1 MGRPRKIILNPPQ
14 PEPGTGTISPAAD
27 DETNNANTPL
37 DATTDV
43 DIDTSKPP
51 TDMDGSEG
59 EAEPEEEEAR
69 EAEEAE
75 EEEEDE
81 EPLPIP
87 APAPVIKRKR
97 GRPPRNP
104 ALFTPAKA
112 ATPFVDGA
120 EDDDQGGLPA
130 SATPATGKKRRGRPP
145 VRGSV
150 KSRGGPSHVTAVPL
164 DKEGNPQVVENDE
177 IVLPPDPAGETK
189 VTANGQLLGG
199 REYRCRTFT
208 IKGRGERLYMLST
221 EPARCIGF
229 RDSYLFFQK
238 HKQLFKIIMDDD
250 EKYDMIA
257 RNLIPH
263 SYKGR
268 AIGVVTARSVF
279 REFGARIVV
288 GGRRVVDDYWEAKA
302 REEGAVEGELADPDD
317 KIPQGG
323 LKEYNRN
330 QYVAWHG
337 ASSVYH
343 TGQPSVPLQMQ
354 SERHQG
360 RMREKMLL
368 GAGGVGGPGSRGGA
382 GGRSMVITDENW
394 MLEHARAASQF
405 NSELRAERERG
416 AEVGLYEQHTNLM
429 FWPEATQSTR
439 VKWERIA
446 HANGDRGQRGGGE
459 VQLPRGVYTV
469 THAIRSPKGWVP
481 SYPYKSAPYSGH
493 GMSEVSEE
501 VLEALR
507 NQFGDE
513 LVRKVKE
520 QAEVE
525 RQWEESWRTVS
536 QSRET
541 AESG

>member
-1 MGRPRKIILNPPQ
+1 MGRPRKITL
-14 PEPGTGTISPAAD
+14 T
-27 DETNNANTPL
+27 
-37 DATTDV
+37 
-43 DIDTSKPP
+43 
-51 TDMDGSEG
+51 
-59 EAEPEEEEAR
+59 EPEEEEGG
-69 EAEEAE
+69 AEEAE
-75 EEEEDE
+75 EEEEE
-81 EPLPIP
+81 PIP
-87 APAPVIKRKR
+87 IPLPAPVVKRKR

-104 ALFTPAKA
+104 ALFTPSKA
-112 ATPFVDGA
+112 ATPFVDG
-120 EDDDQGGLPA
+120 EDDDQGANPS
-130 SATPATGKKRRGRPP
+130 SATPATTGKKRRGRPP

-164 DKEGNPQVVENDE
+164 DKEGNPQIVENDE
-177 IVLPPDPAGETK
+177 IVLPPDPAGEAK
-189 VTANGQLLGG
+189 VSINGQLLGG

-208 IKGRGERLYMLST
+208 IKGRGDRLYMLST

-250 EKYDMIA
+250 EKFDMIA

-288 GGRRVVDDYWEAKA
+288 GGRKVVDDYWEAKA

-368 GAGGVGGPGSRGGA
+368 GAGGAMGGPGSRGGV

-416 AEVGLYEQHTNLM
+416 AMVGLYEQHTNLLL
-429 FWPEATQSTR
+429 WPEATQSTR
-439 VKWERIA
+439 VKWERIVP
-446 HANGDRGQRGGGE
+446 GDGGDAE
-459 VQLPRGVYTV
+459 KAQLPRGVYTV
-469 THAIRSPKGWVP
+469 TNAIRGPMGWVP
-481 SYPYKSAPYSGH
+481 RYPYKSAPYSGQ
-493 GMSEVSEE
+493 GMSAVTEE

-507 NQFGDE
+507 SQCGE
-513 LVRKVKE
+513 EMVRKVRE

-525 RQWEESWRTVS
+525 RQWEESWK
-536 QSRET
+536 
-541 AESG
+541 

>member
-1 MGRPRKIILNPPQ
+1 
-14 PEPGTGTISPAAD
+14 
-27 DETNNANTPL
+27 
-37 DATTDV
+37 
-43 DIDTSKPP
+43 
-51 TDMDGSEG
+51 
-59 EAEPEEEEAR
+59 
-69 EAEEAE
+69 
-75 EEEEDE
+75 
-81 EPLPIP
+81 
-87 APAPVIKRKR
+87 
-97 GRPPRNP
+97 
-104 ALFTPAKA
+104 
-112 ATPFVDGA
+112 
-120 EDDDQGGLPA
+120 
-130 SATPATGKKRRGRPP
+130 
-145 VRGSV
+145 
-150 KSRGGPSHVTAVPL
+150 
-164 DKEGNPQVVENDE
+164 
-177 IVLPPDPAGETK
+177 
-189 VTANGQLLGG
+189 
-199 REYRCRTFT
+199 
-208 IKGRGERLYMLST
+208 MLST

-250 EKYDMIA
+250 EKFDMIA
-257 RNLIPH
+257 RSLIPH

-288 GGRRVVDDYWEAKA
+288 GGRRVLDDYWEAKA

-368 GAGGVGGPGSRGGA
+368 GAGGAVGGPGSRGGA

-416 AEVGLYEQHTNLM
+416 AVVGLYEQHTNLL
-429 FWPEATQSTR
+429 FWPETTQSAR
-439 VKWERIA
+439 VKWERIV
-446 HANGDRGQRGGGE
+446 QVQVQGGE
-459 VQLPRGVYTV
+459 GEGDKQGEKQQLPRGVYTV
-469 THAIRSPKGWVP
+469 TEAIRSPIGWAP
-481 SYPYKSAPYSGH
+481 AYPYKAAPYSGQ
-493 GMSEVSEE
+493 GMSAVTEE
-501 VLEALR
+501 MLEALR
-507 NQFGDE
+507 SQCGE
-513 LVRKVKE
+513 EMVRKVRE

-525 RQWEESWRTVS
+525 RKWEESWRKV
-536 QSRET
+536 
-541 AESG
+541 